1 MKRKKPIVVAV
12 SGGFDPVHIGHIRMF
27 EDARKLGDYLVVI
40 LNNDNWLIDKKG
52 FSFLEEEERAHI
64 LKSIKAVDEVHITQ
78 HKKGR

>member
-52 FSFLEEEERAHI
+52 FSFLEEEERAYSQI
-64 LKSIKAVDEVHITQ
+64 D
-78 HKKGR
+78 